1 MLKRLILIA
10 ATVAAAILFAHAA
23 SAAPPGSSHVDG
35 SGSTIWGVWDEGSES
50 FSLNVFTTPQGLGGH
65 ISWRGA
71 KATDSLDGPLV
82 PYRYAGPPSCL
93 AVSGDVAVVGVVHY
107 YPGQVYAY
115 QGVLVIVQNDGSVEH
130 AWAVLLEAESLASAR
145 SECDGLLGELGD
157 FGPLPVLNG
166 QVTIS

>member
-10 ATVAAAILFAHAA
+10 ATGAAAILFAHAA
-23 SAAPPGSSHVDG
+23 SAAPPGSSHVYG
-35 SGSTIWGVWDEGSES
+35 SGSTVWGVWDEGSES
-50 FSLNVFTTPQGLGGH
+50 FPLNVFTTPQGLGGH

-93 AVSGDVAVVGVVHY
+93 AVSGDAAVVGVVHY
-107 YPGQVYAY
+107 YPGQVFAY
-115 QGVLVIVQNDGSVEH
+115 QGVLVIVQNDGSVV
-130 AWAVLLEAESLASAR
+130 VLLEAESLASAK